1 MQKHTNYKPLPVLY
15 WSFAEAPTH
24 ILRVYYSVD
33 MGMTTTTPPTLDMA
47 ALCLGLWP
55 ASDLLFSSNFNQS
68 AYAT

>member
-1 MQKHTNYKPLPVLY
+1 MDGTLPLPVLY

-24 ILRVYYSVD
+24 ILNVFYSVD
-33 MGMTTTTPPTLDMA
+33 IGITTTTPPTLDIA
-47 ALCLGLWP
+47 ALCLSSWP